1 MPQCA
6 FSTILVPMSKELPSL
21 VITGSTGFLGRHFID
36 SDFARLHNIYRV
48 VRTERFELLTTS
60 EKKSMRFI
68 RASASIDEIT
78 DFFGMIDGPIN
89 VIHLATQFASLH
101 LHSDVQPMLDTNVAL
116 PTKLAEALSQT
127 RKDGLFLNISTLFQ
141 RFEGK
146 EYSPIS
152 LYASTKEAILRILDF
167 YAESKQITVVDL
179 TVGDMYGFGDV
190 RPKLIP
196 YLVRALIKEEEV
208 IVGSGSQ
215 VLSPLHVKDA
225 VRALIAAIELG
236 RHKNQN
242 SVVRVGTTPLR
253 YLTVKELIEL
263 MQTISGQKFN
273 IEFDGSR
280 DRPREIYSP
289 ISNIFGVPGYSEG
302 ISIEE
307 GLRDLFMNAVG

>member
-1 MPQCA
+1 
-6 FSTILVPMSKELPSL
+6 MSKELPSL

-48 VRTERFELLTTS
+48 VRAERFEQLTS
-60 EKKSMRFI
+60 IEQKSKRYI
-68 RASASIDEIT
+68 QSAASINEIT
-78 DFFGMIDGPIN
+78 DFLGLINGPIN
-89 VIHLATQFASLH
+89 VVHLATQFASQH
-101 LHSDVQPMLDTNVAL
+101 SHSDVQPMLDTNVVL
-116 PTKLAEALSQT
+116 PTKLAEALAQT

-141 RFEGK
+141 RFEGQ

-167 YAESKQITVVDL
+167 YAQSKQMSVVDL

-208 IVGSGSQ
+208 TVGSGSQ
-215 VLSPLHVKDA
+215 VLSLLHVKDA

-236 RHKNQN
+236 RQENQN
-242 SVVRVGTTPLR
+242 SVMRVGTIPLR

-263 MQTISGQKFN
+263 MQIISGRKFN

-289 ISNIFGVPGYSEG
+289 ISNLFGVPGYSEG

-307 GLRDLFMNAVG
+307 GLRDLFMNDVD

>member
-1 MPQCA
+1 
-6 FSTILVPMSKELPSL
+6 MSKELPSL

-36 SDFARLHNIYRV
+36 SDFARLHDIYRV
-48 VRTERFELLTTS
+48 VRAERFEQLTSS
-60 EKKSMRFI
+60 EQKSKRYI
-68 RASASIDEIT
+68 RSSASVNEIM
-78 DFFGMIDGPIN
+78 DFFGLIQGPIN
-89 VIHLATQFASLH
+89 IIHLATQFSSQH
-101 LHSDVQPMLDTNVAL
+101 LPCNVQPMLDTNVAL
-116 PTKLAEALSQT
+116 PTKLAEALAQT

-141 RFEGK
+141 RFEGQ

-167 YAESKQITVVDL
+167 YAQSKQMSVVDL

-196 YLVRALIKEEEV
+196 YLVRALINEEV
-208 IVGSGSQ
+208 VTVGSGTQ
-215 VLSPLHVKDA
+215 VLSLLHVKDA

-236 RHKNQN
+236 RLENQN
-242 SVVRVGTTPLR
+242 SVIRVGTVPLR

-263 MQTISGQKFN
+263 MQVISSRKFN

-280 DRPREIYSP
+280 DRPREIYGP
-289 ISNIFGVPGYSEG
+289 ILNLFGVPGYSEG

-307 GLRDLFMNAVG
+307 GLRDLFLNELE

>member
-1 MPQCA
+1 
-6 FSTILVPMSKELPSL
+6 MSKELPSL

-36 SDFARLHNIYRV
+36 SDFARLHDIYRV
-48 VRTERFELLTTS
+48 VRAERFEQLTSS
-60 EKKSMRFI
+60 EQKSKRYI
-68 RASASIDEIT
+68 RSSASVNEIM
-78 DFFGMIDGPIN
+78 DFFGLIQGPIN
-89 VIHLATQFASLH
+89 VIHLATQFSSQH
-101 LHSDVQPMLDTNVAL
+101 LPCNVQPMLDTNVAL
-116 PTKLAEALSQT
+116 PTKLAEALAQT

-141 RFEGK
+141 RFEGQ

-167 YAESKQITVVDL
+167 YAQSKQMSVVDL

-196 YLVRALIKEEEV
+196 YLVRALINEEV
-208 IVGSGSQ
+208 VTVGSGTQ
-215 VLSPLHVKDA
+215 VLSLLHVKDA

-236 RHKNQN
+236 RLENQN
-242 SVVRVGTTPLR
+242 SVIRVGTVPLR

-263 MQTISGQKFN
+263 MQVISSRKFN

-280 DRPREIYSP
+280 DRPREIYGP
-289 ISNIFGVPGYSEG
+289 ILNLFGVPGYSEG

-307 GLRDLFMNAVG
+307 GLRDLFLNELE

>member
-1 MPQCA
+1 MPR
-6 FSTILVPMSKELPSL
+6 ELPSL

-36 SDFARLHNIYRV
+36 SDFAQNHVVYRV
-48 VRTERFELLTTS
+48 VRSERFEQLTSS
-60 EKKSMRFI
+60 EQMSKRYI
-68 RASASIDEIT
+68 RSSASINEIM
-78 DFFGMIDGPIN
+78 DFFGEINGPIN

-167 YAESKQITVVDL
+167 YAESEQITVVDL
-179 TVGDMYGFGDV
+179 TVGDMYGSSDV

-196 YLVRALIKEEEV
+196 YLVRALINEEKV
-208 IVGSGSQ
+208 VVGSGSQ

-225 VRALIAAIELG
+225 VRALIGAIELG

-273 IEFDGSR
+273 IEFDASR

-289 ISNIFGVPGYSEG
+289 ILNISGVPGYSEG

-307 GLRDLFMNAVG
+307 GIKDLISNELG

>member
-1 MPQCA
+1 
-6 FSTILVPMSKELPSL
+6 MSKELPSL

-48 VRTERFELLTTS
+48 VRAERFEQLTS
-60 EKKSMRFI
+60 IEQKSKRYI
-68 RASASIDEIT
+68 QSAASINEIT
-78 DFFGMIDGPIN
+78 DFLGLINGPIN
-89 VIHLATQFASLH
+89 VVHLATQFASQH
-101 LHSDVQPMLDTNVAL
+101 SHSDVQPMLDTNVVL
-116 PTKLAEALSQT
+116 PTKLAEALAQT

-141 RFEGK
+141 RFEGQ
-146 EYSPIS
+146 EYSQIS

-167 YAESKQITVVDL
+167 YAQSEQMSVVDL

-208 IVGSGSQ
+208 TVGSGSQ
-215 VLSPLHVKDA
+215 VLSLLHVKDA

-236 RHKNQN
+236 RQENQN
-242 SVVRVGTTPLR
+242 SVMRVGTIPLR

-263 MQTISGQKFN
+263 MQIISGRKFN

-289 ISNIFGVPGYSEG
+289 ISNLFGVPGYSEG

-307 GLRDLFMNAVG
+307 GLRDLFMNDVD

>member
-1 MPQCA
+1 
-6 FSTILVPMSKELPSL
+6 MSKELPSL

-48 VRTERFELLTTS
+48 VRAERFEQLTS
-60 EKKSMRFI
+60 IEQKSKRYI
-68 RASASIDEIT
+68 QSAASINEIT
-78 DFFGMIDGPIN
+78 DFLGLINGPIN
-89 VIHLATQFASLH
+89 VVHLATQFASQH
-101 LHSDVQPMLDTNVAL
+101 SHSDVQPMLDTNVVL
-116 PTKLAEALSQT
+116 PTKLAEALAQT

-141 RFEGK
+141 RFEGQ

-167 YAESKQITVVDL
+167 YAQSKQMSVVDL

-208 IVGSGSQ
+208 TVGSGSQ
-215 VLSPLHVKDA
+215 VLSLLHVKDA

-236 RHKNQN
+236 RQENQN
-242 SVVRVGTTPLR
+242 SVMRVGTIPLR

-289 ISNIFGVPGYSEG
+289 ISNLFGVPGYSEG

-307 GLRDLFMNAVG
+307 GLRDLFMNDVD